1 MLMDLFYQHVA
12 VEAKKRVHFHEWMMD
27 VHSRLHESQL
37 RSSSRMAKCN
47 TAWTA
52 ASAEAQR
59 LSLQC
64 EVGGHQNDLIDQV
77 ADEMMKEAWLLCFD
91 EFQVTFIS
99 DAVIMRRLFSKLF
112 ERGCVVIATSNR
124 PPEDLYKNGLNR
136 GLFLPFIPMI
146 KRFTEVVNL
155 DSSVD
160 YRYIMAQAANGGDD
174 RSVFLSPLNDY
185 NKRLLEAKFY
195 RMAKNEVN
203 THQKLEIQGRHLDV
217 RRAARHT
224 ALAWFTF
231 KELCDRPLGA
241 ADYLAIGKHYHT
253 IFIED
258 VPVLTINERD
268 QTAFTR
274 LGRNWYVRPKQ
285 NQVGALFSISEEDKS
300 SSAFD
305 EVFAWDRTVS
315 RLMEMQSGEYLSEHA
330 RKLSADQM
338 LGQYE
343 LNNLSKE
350 DMDDLWF
357 RYDRDDSGSIDV
369 SELTLLLEDLTEHV
383 EGHRNVPAE
392 VVIASMDF
400 LDLDKNGVCPSEV
413 AAGTKSLVIPV
424 RPGEAVGD
432 LCEVR
437 FRLLRVY
444 TLCRTTPLST
454 STEKSLIV
462 SQQESALKV
471 LDADGGFQLRV
482 APPEKTRQEPQLI
495 RVLPTDSSSPPDS
508 ADVERLTA
516 LEDQRRRL
524 LALQEEIRSLA
535 LRKTNKYAI
544 GGVVL
549 FSVEWALVYYG
560 TYFLYGWDV
569 MEPITYLLA
578 LLDVIVTYGFFML
591 WREDYSPKTLQQV
604 IYSRHERKLSE
615 SRGFDSELQQAVER
629 EIRLLEERLKK

>member
-1 MLMDLFYQHVA
+1 MTSKSVLLKRLTTICCRRIAAPITTIEKRVAGELSPDEKQESIVIKLNEIAQGLERYSPTYNQLTPEETAATSAQTTVGKGSSALNGANETTNNGGGFFSRFFGGSSAATARPEIPPVAFRGLYLWGGCGSGKSMLMDLFYQHVA
-12 VEAKKRVHFHEWMMD
+12 VRAKKRVHFHEWMMD

-258 VPVLTINERD
+258 VPVLTMNERD
-268 QTAFTR
+268 QAR
-274 LGRNWYVRPKQ
+274 G
-285 NQVGALFSISEEDKS
+285 VG
-300 SSAFD
+300 
-305 EVFAWDRTVS
+305 
-315 RLMEMQSGEYLSEHA
+315 
-330 RKLSADQM
+330 
-338 LGQYE
+338 
-343 LNNLSKE
+343 
-350 DMDDLWF
+350 
-357 RYDRDDSGSIDV
+357 
-369 SELTLLLEDLTEHV
+369 
-383 EGHRNVPAE
+383 
-392 VVIASMDF
+392 
-400 LDLDKNGVCPSEV
+400 
-413 AAGTKSLVIPV
+413 
-424 RPGEAVGD
+424 
-432 LCEVR
+432 
-437 FRLLRVY
+437 
-444 TLCRTTPLST
+444 
-454 STEKSLIV
+454 
-462 SQQESALKV
+462 
-471 LDADGGFQLRV
+471 
-482 APPEKTRQEPQLI
+482 
-495 RVLPTDSSSPPDS
+495 
-508 ADVERLTA
+508 
-516 LEDQRRRL
+516 
-524 LALQEEIRSLA
+524 
-535 LRKTNKYAI
+535 
-544 GGVVL
+544 GGVP
-549 FSVEWALVYYG
+549 YG
-560 TYFLYGWDV
+560 
-569 MEPITYLLA
+569 
-578 LLDVIVTYGFFML
+578 
-591 WREDYSPKTLQQV
+591 
-604 IYSRHERKLSE
+604 
-615 SRGFDSELQQAVER
+615 
-629 EIRLLEERLKK
+629 